1 MQIEG
6 VMQNPQ
12 LEGGPFLWEGDERAE
27 VGILLIHGFTATT
40 AEVRPL
46 ARRLHEAG
54 YTVAA
59 PLLPGHGTT
68 PEDMNRRRWT
78 EWVGAAKEMFQ
89 RLRARCEVIFVGGES
104 MGALTALYLASRYEA
119 IAGLLTFAP
128 AIEVASPK
136 ARLALL
142 LAQINPIIPKP
153 GSDQTE
159 PLTPADELWQGY
171 RVVPVRALW
180 HLMRMQKVMR
190 RRFGLI
196 RQPIL
201 IVQGRLDG
209 TVTADGPAILARELG
224 SSWIEIHWM
233 ANSTHCVLIDGEREE
248 VEALTLE
255 FIERRLRQLER

>member
-1 MQIEG
+1 MRIEG
-6 VMQNPQ
+6 IMQNPQ
-12 LEGGPFLWEGDERAE
+12 LEGGPFLWEGSEHAE
-27 VGILLIHGFTATT
+27 IGILLIHGFTATT

-46 ARRLHEAG
+46 ARRFHEAG

-78 EWVGAAKEMFQ
+78 EWVGAAKEMLNA
-89 RLRARCEVIFVGGES
+89 LRERCDLIIVGGES
-104 MGALTALYLASRYEA
+104 MGGLTALYLASRYEEITA
-119 IAGLLTFAP
+119 ILTFAP

-136 ARLALL
+136 AKLAPL

-153 GSDQTE
+153 GSEKTTPQ
-159 PLTPADELWQGY
+159 TPADELWQGY

-190 RRFGLI
+190 RRFSLI
-196 RQPIL
+196 EQPTL
-201 IVQGRLDG
+201 IVQGRLDSS
-209 TVTADGPAILARELG
+209 VTADGPAILARELA

-233 ANSTHCVLIDGEREE
+233 AHSTHCVLLDGEREE
-248 VEALTLE
+248 VEALALE
-255 FIERRLRQLER
+255 FVERRLRQLRE

>member
-12 LEGGPFLWEGDERAE
+12 LEGGTFFWPGERRAE
-27 VGILLIHGFTATT
+27 IGVLLIHGFTATT

-78 EWVGAAKEMFQ
+78 EWVGAAKAMHQ
-89 RLRARCEVIFVGGES
+89 RLREHCEIVFIGGES
-104 MGALTALYLASRYEA
+104 MGGLIGLYLASRYAE

-128 AIEVASPK
+128 AVEVASPN
-136 ARLALL
+136 ARLAPL
-142 LAQINPIIPKP
+142 LAQIDPIIPKP
-153 GSDQTE
+153 GSERTE

-171 RVVPVRALW
+171 RVVPVRALRA
-180 HLMRMQKVMR
+180 LMRLQKVMHR
-190 RRFGLI
+190 RYPLVT
-196 RQPIL
+196 QPVL
-201 IVQGRLDG
+201 IVQGRHDG
-209 TVTADGPAILARELG
+209 SVTREGPAILARELG

-233 ANSTHCVLIDGEREE
+233 ANSTHCVLIDAEQAE
-248 VEALTLE
+248 VEALALE

>member
-128 AIEVASPK
+128 AVEVASPK
-136 ARLALL
+136 ARLAPL
-142 LAQINPIIPKP
+142 LAQIDPIIPKP

-171 RVVPVRALW
+171 RVVPVRALRA
-180 HLMRMQKVMR
+180 LMRLQKVMHR
-190 RRFGLI
+190 RYPLVT
-196 RQPIL
+196 QPVL
-201 IVQGRLDG
+201 IVQGRHDG
-209 TVTADGPAILARELG
+209 SVTREGPAILARELG

-233 ANSTHCVLIDGEREE
+233 ANSTHCVLIDAEQAE
-248 VEALTLE
+248 VEALALE